1 MYSIPLSRKE
11 VEKQLSTY
19 QKINYN
25 QFRWWRMYQPKN
37 KPLDSRKP
45 LRDRILNGDFDYT
58 CYRAQQY
65 LVEYQLNDILEEC
78 GIDYQKYLE
87 KTSVI
92 RARRKRLIADFEK
105 DEAERLENLKN
116 EFTKYFRINRK
127 EVEEEMVNFTG
138 DSLIDFYFYIDEK
151 YKITFMPYPI
161 KRRGR
166 PPKKYGSTTTI

>member
-1 MYSIPLSRKE
+1 MYSIPITREEVDKELSK
-11 VEKQLSTY
+11 Y

-37 KPLDSRKP
+37 KPLHHLTP
-45 LRDRILNGDFDYT
+45 LRDRIFNGDFDYS

-87 KTSVI
+87 RTSVI
-92 RARRKRLIADFEK
+92 RARRKRLIEDFEK
-105 DEAERLENLKN
+105 DEAERLRSLTI
-116 EFTKYFRINRK
+116 EFTKYFKCNK
-127 EVEEEMVNFTG
+127 EQVEEEMLECSG
-138 DSLIDFYFYIDEK
+138 SLIDLYYIIEDK
-151 YKITFMPYPI
+151 YKIVHMPVPL

-166 PPKKYGSTTTI
+166 PKKLSI

>member
-1 MYSIPLSRKE
+1 MYKIPISRKE

-65 LVEYQLNDILEEC
+65 LVEYQLEDLLKEC
-78 GIDYQKYLE
+78 NNDYQMFLE
-87 KTSVI
+87 KGAVQL
-92 RARRKRLIADFEK
+92 ARRKRLIEDSEK
-105 DEAERLENLKN
+105 DEAERLNSLIT
-116 EFTKYFRINRK
+116 EFTKYYRLDK
-127 EVEEEMVNFTG
+127 KQVEEEMINFSG
-138 DSLIDFYFYIDEK
+138 DSLIDFYYHIDEK
-151 YKITFMPYPI
+151 YKIIHMPYPL

-166 PPKKYGSTTTI
+166 PKKIVNG

>member
-65 LVEYQLNDILEEC
+65 LVEYQLEDLLKEC
-78 GIDYQKYLE
+78 NNDYQMFLE
-87 KTSVI
+87 KGAVQL
-92 RARRKRLIADFEK
+92 ARRKRLIEDSEK
-105 DEAERLENLKN
+105 DEAERLNSLIT
-116 EFTKYFRINRK
+116 EFTKYYRLNK
-127 EVEEEMVNFTG
+127 SQVEEEMINFSG
-138 DSLIDFYFYIDEK
+138 DSLIDFYYHIDEK
-151 YKITFMPYPI
+151 YKIVHMPYPL

-166 PPKKYGSTTTI
+166 PKKVVNE